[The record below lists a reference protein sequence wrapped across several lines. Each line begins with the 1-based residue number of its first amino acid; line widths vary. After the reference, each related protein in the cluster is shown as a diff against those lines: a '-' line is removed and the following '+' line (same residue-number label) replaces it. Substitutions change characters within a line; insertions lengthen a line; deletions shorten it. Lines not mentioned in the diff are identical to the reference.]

1 MIIDA
6 SVAFK
11 WIVIEADSD
20 VAKSWI
26 GQTELSAPFL
36 VHSEVG
42 NALSKRIRG
51 GQMLPG
57 FDLDLSLRDLDTLLS
72 SLDETPFMPR
82 ALEIAIILN
91 HSFYDCVYLA
101 MAEGLND
108 QLLTADHTLFRKCEN
123 SQWAGIVRLLQP
135 YDG

>member
-11 WIVIEADSD
+11 WVVTEADSSI
-20 VAKSWI
+20 ARSWL
-26 GQTELSAPFL
+26 GVTDLCAPFL

-51 GQMLPG
+51 GQLSPG
-57 FDLDLSLRDLDTLLS
+57 FDLDLSLRDLDRLLTNV
-72 SLDETPFMPR
+72 DETPFMTS
-82 ALEIAIILN
+82 ALEFAIALN

-101 MAEGLND
+101 MATGRDD
-108 QLLTADHTLFRKCEN
+108 QLLTADQVFFKKCEE
-123 SQWAGIVRLLQP
+123 SRWAGIVRMLEP